1 MFPVYICDDDL
12 HELNL
17 IEDAVRLFFKI
28 KHPEITAHIYRFS
41 NPYLLLSE
49 ISEHTE
55 PNIYLL
61 GYDLNCSMN
70 GLELSQE
77 IRKYDAIGPISFI
90 SNNKN
95 CWNLSHKYRIYAMN
109 FISKNTKDFQREIS
123 EALDASINYFYA
135 LSSFISNADNPIINI
150 KSGRTIYQIEKM
162 KIIYITSSDKQ
173 HIIDVYTK
181 RLVVHPRDTLTKFM
195 NTLNSDIFFQC
206 NRTSIINLN
215 YIDNIDADKLTV
227 TVVKKDFYLSKA
239 KLKELKNIIKK
250 KR

>member
-17 IEDAVRLFFKI
+17 IEDAVKLFFEI
-28 KHPEITAHIYRFS
+28 KYPEITARIHKF
-41 NPYLLLSE
+41 NTPYLLLDEIIEHSE
-49 ISEHTE
+49 PS
-55 PNIYLL
+55 IYLL
-61 GYDLNCSMN
+61 GYNLSCSMN

-90 SNNKN
+90 SNNKD

-109 FISKNTKDFQREIS
+109 FISKETNDFQREIS

-135 LSSFISNADNPIINI
+135 LSSHISNTDNPIIDI
-150 KSGRTIYQIEKM
+150 KSGRTIYQIAKK

-181 RLVVHPRDTLTKFM
+181 RLVVHPRDTLTNFI
-195 NTLNSDIFFQC
+195 NTLNSNIFFQC

-215 YIDNIDADKLTV
+215 YIDNIDVDNLTV

-239 KLKELKNIIKK
+239 KLKELKNIIKR